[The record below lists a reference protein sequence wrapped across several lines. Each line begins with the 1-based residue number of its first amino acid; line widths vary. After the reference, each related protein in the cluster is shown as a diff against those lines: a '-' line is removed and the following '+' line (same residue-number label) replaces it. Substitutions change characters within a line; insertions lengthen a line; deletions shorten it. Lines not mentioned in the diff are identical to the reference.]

1 MWKLGGSMMALA
13 RRTRTWAL
21 RALACGTL
29 LATAALGLPVQQ
41 AAAAPTDPAVP
52 LPQLLSRLQDLYQK
66 AEVATETYD
75 QAKEQLTQHRS
86 QAKLLSQQLADERIA
101 LADAKDRAAQLAQQ
115 QYKNGAVSP
124 YANLLLSDTP
134 QDLFN
139 QSHFLRRA
147 AGSQAELV
155 AELKNGE
162 VRISALSKES
172 QHSLDSAQQLEQ
184 KQHQAKDEIEAQLAN
199 VEKIV
204 AGLTGT
210 QLSELQR
217 LEQQGIE
224 QAQRDFIDSKQLG
237 ASGRAPSTAGNH
249 AIGYA
254 YRQLGKPYV
263 WGAEGPDSYDCSGL
277 TSQAWASAGLAIPR
291 TSEEQWKQLTHIPL
305 NAMRPGDLVVYF
317 AGATHVAI
325 YIGDGLVIQAPRP
338 GAVVKISPIAAN
350 PILGAVRPDPAEAS
364 LDGYQPL
371 AAPSGATGATAPTPI
386 G

>member
-1 MWKLGGSMMALA
+1 M
-13 RRTRTWAL
+13 

-29 LATAALGLPVQQ
+29 LATAALGLPAQQ
-41 AAAAPTDPAVP
+41 AGAAPTDPVVP
-52 LPQLLSRLQDLYQK
+52 LPQLLTQLQDLYQK

-86 QAKLLSQQLADERIA
+86 RAKQLSQQLADERTA
-101 LADAKDRAAQLAQQ
+101 LADARDRVGQLARQ
-115 QYKNGAVSP
+115 QYKDGAVSP
-124 YANLLLSDTP
+124 YFNLLLSDTP

-139 QSHFLRRA
+139 QTHILRRA

-162 VRISALSKES
+162 VRMAALSKES
-172 QHSLDSAQQLEQ
+172 QHSLDSAQQLEK
-184 KQHQAKDEIEAQLAN
+184 KQHKAKDEIQAQLAN

-210 QLSELQR
+210 QLAELQR

-224 QAQRDFIDSKQLG
+224 QAQRDFLNSKLLG
-237 ASGRAPSTAGNH
+237 PATLAPSTAGNH

-277 TSQAWASAGLAIPR
+277 TSQAWASAGVAIPR
-291 TSEEQWKQLTHIPL
+291 TSEEQWKQLSHVSL
-305 NAMRPGDLVVYF
+305 NALRPGDLVIYF
-317 AGATHVAI
+317 PGATHVAL
-325 YIGDGLVIQAPRP
+325 YIGDGLVIQAPRS

-350 PILGAVRPDPAEAS
+350 PILGAVRPDPAQTS
-364 LDGYQPL
+364 LDGYNRPT
-371 AAPSGATGATAPTPI
+371 APSDATAPTPI